1 MAELSYYT
9 QIVNSYIK
17 QNALQNVAICLSEN
31 ISHTDVGKYICAI
44 ANTAALEKAPYA
56 YAFWGIDENS
66 KSLTNT
72 TFTIPDQQELAKHLS
87 SNTIFDFQEVYI
99 ESNRVV
105 VLEVNRAYENTIQ
118 YDGIEFIISQQKNA
132 ISLENASIESNKLWR
147 AIYTEKE
154 NDFAAE
160 IAMKNISA
168 NEVASYLDW
177 QKFFDML
184 EKPHPNSLLG
194 VMSILTEFR
203 FVTEEIT
210 GKYNITNLGALLLA
224 KRLSAFKSVE
234 YKAIRVLIYSGTN
247 YTEPAHE
254 QVGGKGYIIGFEG
267 LIKYIVEHLP
277 KVEYI
282 DGALRKKRQLF
293 PTLSIR
299 ELVANAIIHQDLNE
313 KGSPVISIFDDHIV
327 ISNPG
332 IPMIAK
338 DRFIDTPPYSRNES
352 LAAAMHRVGICEE
365 RGSGYD
371 KVVSYIEENNLLAP
385 EITIHDKRTTVTLRK
400 EKDFSEL
407 TRDELIRICY
417 DHACLNYV
425 QGKTT
430 NNASLRLRFNLDESE
445 RYKISRAFKP
455 AIEAGLIKEKESTGP
470 KNREYIPF
478 WAV

>member
-1 MAELSYYT
+1 MAEISYYT
-9 QIVNSYIK
+9 QVVTSYLK
-17 QNALQNVAICLSEN
+17 QNALQDVATCLSDN
-31 ISHTDVGKYICAI
+31 IPSADVGKYICAM
-44 ANTAALEKAPYA
+44 ANTAALKKTPYV
-56 YAFWGIDENS
+56 YAFWGIDETS

-72 TFTIPDQQELAKHLS
+72 NFPIPDQQNLAKHLS
-87 SNTIFDFQEVYI
+87 SNTIFCFQEVYL
-99 ESNRVV
+99 ENHRVV
-105 VLEVNRAYENTIQ
+105 VLEVNRVYGNTIQ
-118 YDGIEFIISQQKNA
+118 YDGVEFLLSQQGF
-132 ISLENASIESNKLWR
+132 IRLDNASDESSKLWN
-147 AIYTEKE
+147 AVYTEKE
-154 NDFAAE
+154 TDFAAD
-160 IAMKNISA
+160 IAMKNITA
-168 NEVASYLDW
+168 NEVSSYLDW
-177 QKFFDML
+177 QKLFDML
-184 EKPHPNSLLG
+184 EKPYPNSLLG
-194 VMSILTEFR
+194 VMSVLAEFR

-224 KRLSAFKSVE
+224 RRLSVFKTVE

-254 QVGGKGYIIGFEG
+254 QIGGKGYIIGFEG

-282 DGALRKKRQLF
+282 DGALRKTRQLF

-313 KGSPVISIFDDHIV
+313 KGSPVISIFEDHIV

-332 IPMIAK
+332 VPVIEK

-385 EITIHDKRTTVTLRK
+385 EITVHDKRTTVTLRK
-400 EKDFSEL
+400 EKNFSEL
-407 TRDELIRICY
+407 TKDELIRICY
-417 DHACLNYV
+417 DHACLNYI
-425 QGKTT
+425 QGKIT
-430 NNASLRLRFNLDESE
+430 NNASLRARFNLEESE

-478 WAV
+478 WAN